1 MCGCQGHEASTKIM
15 FQKWWAS
22 IGKPQRYAY
31 IYIFMY
37 TYIYTRCIELAPMLY
52 EDLHG
57 SPMALKKLLEVPD
70 VAEMKLLG
78 CVSSFFLFGFGSS
91 SQLWTSKMVILQ
103 HPFTFLWNHAMD
115 FCTSKHWSNR
125 WNTGKS
131 PAVYGWDVGHKLPT
145 ETHGRPNGSGTWC
158 H

>member
-1 MCGCQGHEASTKIM
+1 MWLSRSRSFNKNHVSEM
-15 FQKWWAS
+15 V
-22 IGKPQRYAY
+22 GKHRQPQRYAY

-115 FCTSKHWSNR
+115 FCTSKH
-125 WNTGKS
+125 
-131 PAVYGWDVGHKLPT
+131 
-145 ETHGRPNGSGTWC
+145 
-158 H
+158 

>member
-22 IGKPQRYAY
+22 IGNLKDMH
-31 IYIFMY
+31 IYIHLCIHIYIHVVLSLLLCFTKIFMGLQWLTKSY
-37 TYIYTRCIELAPMLY
+37 WKYQMWQRW
-52 EDLHG
+52 
-57 SPMALKKLLEVPD
+57 SFWV
-70 VAEMKLLG
+70 
-78 CVSSFFLFGFGSS
+78 VSAAFFCLVSAHRLSCGH
-91 SQLWTSKMVILQ
+91 QKWLILQ

-125 WNTGKS
+125 RNTGKS